1 MLTDEERRALLEQAD
16 VRSGVYGFL
25 AAALRYPDCETLA
38 LLDEP
43 GRWSGWSETLARTD
57 PDLGKLLGDVRSNLP
72 SGLPSC
78 RHDAQLAALQESHV
92 VLFGHAVRGTCP
104 PYELEYEGGD
114 IPQKSNELADI
125 AGFYSAFGMELNAN
139 AHERADHVAV
149 QCEFM
154 GVLALKAVY
163 ALETNNADAQQ
174 VVSDAQRSFLADHAG
189 RWMPAVASRLTKADP
204 EGFYGR
210 LGRFLGEFIASECNR
225 FGVRGGPHLL
235 DLRSIDPE
243 RDAKIECGVETSCPG
258 AAAPAEGQQLVQIDI
273 DRD

>member
-1 MLTDEERRALLEQAD
+1 MLTDEDPRALSEQAA
-16 VRSGVYGFL
+16 VRSGACGFL
-25 AAALRYPDCETLA
+25 AAALRYPDRETLA

-57 PDLGKLLGDVRSNLP
+57 PGLGKLLGAVRSSLP
-72 SGLPSC
+72 SG

-104 PYELEYEGGD
+104 PYELEYEAGD

-125 AGFYSAFGMELNAN
+125 AGFYGAFGMEMDAD

-154 GVLALKAVY
+154 GVLALKELY
-163 ALETNNADAQQ
+163 ALETDNTDAQQ

-210 LGRFLGEFIASECNR
+210 LGRFLEAFIAAECKR
-225 FGVRGGPHLL
+225 FKVRQGPQLL
-235 DLRSIDPE
+235 ELRPVDPQ
-243 RDAKIECGVETSCPG
+243 RDATIDCGVETSCPG
-258 AAAPAEGQQLVQIDI
+258 ASAPASGDALVQIGI

>member
-1 MLTDEERRALLEQAD
+1 MLTDEDHRALEQAE

-25 AAALRYPDCETLA
+25 AAVMRYPDRETLA
-38 LLDEP
+38 LLNEP

-57 PDLGKLLGDVRSNLP
+57 PGLCELLGDLRANLP
-72 SGLPSC
+72 AGSPSDQN
-78 RHDAQLAALQESHV
+78 DAQLAALQESHV

-104 PYELEYEGGD
+104 PYELEYEAGD

-125 AGFYSAFGMELNAN
+125 AGFYSAFGMEMDAN

-163 ALETNNADAQQ
+163 ALETDNADAQQ
-174 VVSDAQRSFLADHAG
+174 IVSDAQRTFLADHAG
-189 RWMPAVASRLTKADP
+189 RWMPAVALRLTKADP
-204 EGFYGR
+204 KGFYGR
-210 LGRFLGEFIASECNR
+210 LGRFLGEFIASECDR
-225 FGVRGGPHLL
+225 FEVRRGPQLL
-235 DLRSIDPE
+235 ELRPADPE

-258 AAAPAEGQQLVQIDI
+258 ASAPAEGQPLVQIGI

>member
-1 MLTDEERRALLEQAD
+1 MLTDEDTRSQEQAD

-25 AAALRYPDCETLA
+25 AAALRYPDREA
-38 LLDEP
+38 LVLLHEP
-43 GRWSGWSETLARTD
+43 GRWSGWSETLARFD
-57 PDLGKLLGDVRSNLP
+57 AGLGKLLGDVRSRLP
-72 SGLPSC
+72 SDQD
-78 RHDAQLAALQESHV
+78 DAQLADLQESHV

-104 PYELEYEGGD
+104 PYELEYERGD

-125 AGFYSAFGMELNAN
+125 AGFYNAFGMEMDAN

-154 GVLALKAVY
+154 SVLALKEAH
-163 ALETNNADAQQ
+163 ALETDNTDAQQ
-174 VVSDAQRSFLADHAG
+174 VVSDAQRSFLTDHAG

-210 LGRFLGEFIASECNR
+210 LGRFFGEFIASECDR
-225 FGVRGGPHLL
+225 FEVRSGPQLL
-235 DLRSIDPE
+235 ELRPIDPE
-243 RDAKIECGVETSCPG
+243 RDANIECGVETSCPG
-258 AAAPAEGQQLVQIDI
+258 ASTPAEGDTLVQIGI